1 MGLCEECSWLE
12 KVDDKPV
19 CTHPSLFVNY
29 TIEKMKCSH
38 FSTSSKCTEN
48 NGEERGIKC

>member
-38 FSTSSKCTEN
+38 FLRLQNVQKIMEKR
-48 NGEERGIKC
+48 EE